1 MVQKEVTNKRL
12 KADLVRLLKE
22 LGGDIDGDVLNY
34 EGEYYYVNVLEDKVY
49 QMKYS
54 RKNPLL

>member
-1 MVQKEVTNKRL
+1 MIPKEVTNKRL
-12 KADLVRLLKE
+12 KAVLVRLLKE

-34 EGEYYYVNVLEDKVY
+34 EGKYYYVNVLEDKVY
-49 QMKYS
+49 QMKYP